1 MDGASLVAMHRNLF
15 WRTSDGF
22 ELDAGAYVTG
32 LEAAAGVRAV
42 VCGKPAAAYFE
53 AALSVLGVAA
63 ERAAMVGDDVV
74 NDVDGA
80 RAAGLLG
87 ILVRTGKFR
96 ETDLERGSPDHVVDS
111 LADVP
116 ALLRSGG

>member
-1 MDGASLVAMHRNLF
+1 MHRNLF

-22 ELDAGAYVTG
+22 ELDAGAYVIG
-32 LEAAAGVRAV
+32 LEYAAGVQAV
-42 VCGKPAAAYFE
+42 VCGKPAAACFE
-53 AALSVLGVAA
+53 RPIVRRRGRTRRDGGRRRG
-63 ERAAMVGDDVV
+63 ER
-74 NDVDGA
+74 
-80 RAAGLLG
+80 RRRRPRSRLLG

-116 ALLRSGG
+116 SLLGLAG

>member
-1 MDGASLVAMHRNLF
+1 MHRNLF

-22 ELDAGAYVTG
+22 ELDAGAYVIG
-32 LEAAAGVRAV
+32 LEHAAGVQAV

-63 ERAAMVGDDVV
+63 EQAAMVGDDVV

-96 ETDLERGSPDHVVDS
+96 ETDLERGSPDHVVES

-116 ALLRSGG
+116 SLLGLAG